1 MADWAGA
8 VVDTEAA
15 VAVEAAACLLTSLL
29 ADYMHQDLFGML
41 VAAAVVGI
49 SQLAASVDEAAAEEK
64 RVVGEQSSQVEE
76 VGMHWVAVEEK
87 LEEALASVASSALAE
102 QVEEGQIVGVLV
114 LAPSIPTI

>member
-1 MADWAGA
+1 
-8 VVDTEAA
+8 
-15 VAVEAAACLLTSLL
+15 
-29 ADYMHQDLFGML
+29 MHQDLFGML

-76 VGMHWVAVEEK
+76 VGMHWVAAEEK
-87 LEEALASVASSALAE
+87 LEEAASVASSALAE
-102 QVEEGQIVGVLV
+102 QVEGGQIVGALV